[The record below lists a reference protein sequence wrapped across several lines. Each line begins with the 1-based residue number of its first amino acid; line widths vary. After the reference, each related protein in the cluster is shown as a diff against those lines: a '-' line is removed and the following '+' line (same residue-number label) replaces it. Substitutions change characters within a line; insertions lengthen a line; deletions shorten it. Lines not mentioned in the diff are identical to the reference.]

1 MGLSSFLLGPSKFT
15 DATIDKELDD
25 LFKSNATVCNAKTLN
40 GVIGH
45 LTLSPLCLWL
55 PNDSWKPTLFALLSS
70 FNPEYRNLTLNTDT
84 LAPRTRSAC
93 DLLHGPSSLFT
104 YKTSATA
111 LAPRKITS
119 NVPPEPSPTSSTKKR
134 KKKEDPLTSVE
145 TDLDDAS
152 AGSKRST
159 KKAKLVSHHDSSVGS
174 TPVTTSKLGKRKT
187 KGERDPIPEAVKKK
201 GKSEEKEA
209 GKDKRGNKQA
219 PVITASDDEDG
230 DETVED
236 GEQSSSSDSEEDDG
250 EYVPPVH
257 ESLAGTS
264 GPDSTPSSKKNK
276 KYVPPDETPDQ
287 RDSRTIFVGNVP
299 SQIMA
304 AKVSWHYTP
313 LPAMSVN
320 RFQPSLVP
328 TAFDQAI

>member
-1 MGLSSFLLGPSKFT
+1 MGLSSFLLGPSKST
-15 DATIDKELDD
+15 DTTIDKELDD
-25 LFKSNATVCNAKTLN
+25 LFKSTATVCNAKTLN

-93 DLLHGPSSLFT
+93 DLLHGPSSLFMH
-104 YKTSATA
+104 KTSTTA
-111 LAPRKITS
+111 LASRKLTS
-119 NVPPEPSPTSSTKKR
+119 NVPLEPSPTSSTKKR

-201 GKSEEKEA
+201 GKSEEEA

-264 GPDSTPSSKKNK
+264 GPDAAPSSKKNK

>member
-25 LFKSNATVCNAKTLN
+25 LFKSTATVCNAKTLN

-84 LAPRTRSAC
+84 LAPRTRSAY
-93 DLLHGPSSLFT
+93 DLHGPSSLFT
-104 YKTSATA
+104 HKTSATA
-111 LAPRKITS
+111 LASRKLTS
-119 NVPPEPSPTSSTKKR
+119 NVPLDPSPTSSTKKR

-159 KKAKLVSHHDSSVGS
+159 KKAKLGSHHDSSVGS
-174 TPVTTSKLGKRKT
+174 TPVATSKLGKRKT
-187 KGERDPIPEAVKKK
+187 KGERNPIPEAVKKK

-236 GEQSSSSDSEEDDG
+236 SEQSSSSDSEEDDD

-264 GPDSTPSSKKNK
+264 GPDSAPSSKKNK

-304 AKVSWHYTP
+304 AKVSWHYTS

-320 RFQPSLVP
+320 RFQTSLVSI
-328 TAFDQAI
+328 AFDQAI